1 MDETLKLRVTN
12 LGPIVEAD
20 IDLRP
25 LTVFVGPSNTGKSYL
40 AMLIYALHSAFSSSS
55 YLHFRYVGRTQRT
68 RYILGSQAFRDM
80 NIQEATIED
89 LRNWIESEV
98 WESGTATAISRSMPE
113 SVAGLL
119 RSYLEDS
126 TDIGEVIAEEIKRCF
141 GLDDIGQLIRQVN
154 NQDKAKVWIEG
165 CTSGE
170 NGHKAYEYILL
181 IGKSTKKT
189 ENISFQS
196 KISKK
201 TPFYIAGLDYKKDRQ
216 LIRSSILDMSDTRER
231 NRLARETLGELANQ
245 IYSTQFLNRLAHYLP
260 ADRTGV
266 MHSHRVV
273 VSSLISR
280 ASQAGLQRDHRLPE
294 FSGVIADFLQVLVD
308 LGKHKYGR
316 QSKKNIEIANR
327 IQTEML
333 GGTIEVESSAVGYPD
348 FYYRPAGWKALMPL
362 MNASSMVSELAPVVL
377 YLREEVQKDEVLI
390 IEEPESH
397 LHPKMQVELTYL
409 LAAAVDAGVRVVIT
423 THSEWVLEALA
434 NLILIS
440 DLPKEQRKG
449 IPSAEFALSSKD
461 VGVWFFEPKQR
472 PKGSMVKELK
482 MRREDGG
489 FLTDYEDVAIGTHN
503 HWATIISRLEESKL
517 G

>member
-40 AMLIYALHSAFSSSS
+40 AMLIYALHSAFSGSS
-55 YLHFRYVGRTQRT
+55 YLPFRYVGRTQRT
-68 RYILGSQAFRDM
+68 RYILRSQAFRDM

-89 LRNWIESEV
+89 LGNWLESDV
-98 WESGTATAISRSMPE
+98 WESGTATAISRSMPD
-113 SVAGLL
+113 SVARLL
-119 RSYLEDS
+119 RHYLEDT
-126 TDIGEVIAEEIKRCF
+126 TDLREAIVEEIKRCF
-141 GLDDIGQLIRQVN
+141 GLDDISQLIRRVHN
-154 NQDKAKVWIEG
+154 LDEAKVLIEG
-165 CTSGE
+165 YTSGK
-170 NGHKAYEYILL
+170 NGHKAYEYILS
-181 IGKSTKKT
+181 IGKKS
-189 ENISFQS
+189 ENLSFQS

-201 TPFYIAGLDYKKDRQ
+201 VPFKIAGLANKVFRSR
-216 LIRSSILDMSDTRER
+216 IRSPILDLTDIQER
-231 NRLARETLGELANQ
+231 KQSARETLRELARRIVTTQLLNQ
-245 IYSTQFLNRLAHYLP
+245 RAHYLP

-280 ASQAGLQRDHRLPE
+280 ASQAGLHREQRLPE
-294 FSGVIADFLQVLVD
+294 FSGVIADFLQVLVS
-308 LGKHKYGR
+308 LGEHRYGR
-316 QSKKNIEIANR
+316 RGKKYMELANR

-333 GGTIEVESSAVGYPD
+333 GGAIEVESSAVGYPD
-348 FYYRPAGWKALMPL
+348 FYYKPAGWNTTMPL

-377 YLREEVQKDEVLI
+377 YLREKVQKDEVLI

-409 LAAAVDAGVRVVIT
+409 LAAAVHAGVRVVIT

-434 NLILIS
+434 NLILVS

-472 PKGSMVKELK
+472 PKGSIVKELK

-503 HWATIISRLEESKL
+503 HWATIISRLERSKL

>member
-40 AMLIYALHSAFSSSS
+40 AMLIYALHSAFSGSS
-55 YLHFRYVGRTQRT
+55 YLSFRYMGRMQRN
-68 RYILGSQAFRDM
+68 RYFLRSQAFKGM
-80 NIQEATIED
+80 KIQEETIED
-89 LRNWIESEV
+89 LGNWLESDV
-98 WESGTATAISRSMPE
+98 WESGTSTAISRSIPD
-113 SVAGLL
+113 SIAKLL
-119 RSYLEDS
+119 RQYLEDTS
-126 TDIGEVIAEEIKRCF
+126 DIGEAVAEEIKRCF
-141 GLDDIGQLIRQVN
+141 GLEDIRQLIRRVHN
-154 NQDKAKVWIEG
+154 PDKAKIRIEG
-165 CTSGE
+165 YTSDE
-170 NGHKAYEYILL
+170 NGHKVYEYILS
-181 IGKSTKKT
+181 IGKKS
-189 ENISFQS
+189 ENLSFQS
-196 KISKK
+196 KISKEVPLK
-201 TPFYIAGLDYKKDRQ
+201 MTGLDNKGFR
-216 LIRSSILDMSDTRER
+216 LRIRSPIFDLTGSQER
-231 NRLARETLGELANQ
+231 NRSTKAILRELAYQIFASQSLNQ
-245 IYSTQFLNRLAHYLP
+245 LAHYLP

-280 ASQAGLQRDHRLPE
+280 ASQAGLHREQRLPE
-294 FSGVIADFLQVLVD
+294 FSGVIADFLQVLVN
-308 LGKHKYGR
+308 LGEKKYR
-316 QSKKNIEIANR
+316 HQSKKNMELANR

-348 FYYRPAGWKALMPL
+348 FYYKPAGWNTTMPL

-377 YLREEVQKDEVLI
+377 YLREKVQKDEVLI

-409 LAAAVDAGVRVVIT
+409 LAAAVHAGVRVVIT

-434 NLILIS
+434 NLILVS